1 MNNLHEVA
9 VNLEPLEVKLFE
21 CMHALKT
28 RGARVGA
35 PMDTAFTDA
44 QVKTAELLFATAHQE
59 LDKRLD
65 DLVQLV
71 CKKVSDEMSDILSAT
86 LRKFKTAPHG
96 DLTDCPEQATA
107 IISEFLGYLEDNL
120 EVIDR
125 LCYSDVSLLVEKRLW
140 IECLN
145 SIKDLLVPPVGAATG
160 SHSLTPQQ
168 RWLLATW
175 CFREIE
181 EFFCQGGDGLSWEE
195 LTMVNARQVAT
206 LRETPQCVSAGCM
219 HARCVCSTESW
230 QDLAT

>member
-1 MNNLHEVA
+1 MVNTRRQVCVAMNDLHEVA
-9 VNLEPLEVKLFE
+9 VNLKPLEEKLLD
-21 CMHALKT
+21 CMRALKA
-28 RGARVGA
+28 RLDGAQDPAGV
-35 PMDTAFTDA
+35 AFMDA
-44 QVKTAELLFATAHQE
+44 QIKTAELVFATEHQE
-59 LDKRLD
+59 LNRRLD

-86 LRKFKTAPHG
+86 LRKFKSDPHG
-96 DLTDCPEQATA
+96 DLTECPEQAKE
-107 IISEFLGYLEDNL
+107 IISEFLCYLEDNL

-145 SIKDLLVPPVGAATG
+145 SIKDLLVPSPETAAS

-181 EFFCQGGDGLSWEE
+181 EFFSQGGEGLSWEE
-195 LTMVNARQVAT
+195 MTMVNAWQVAT
-206 LRETPQCVSAGCM
+206 LGETPQYVSL
-219 HARCVCSTESW
+219 RRRTLSV
-230 QDLAT
+230 